1 MSRQYIQTV
10 TGQVA
15 ADEFGLIL
23 PHEHLF
29 TDLRGPT
36 VPGYAQG
43 NPEVVAQVMEPY
55 LVEAH
60 AAGVTAL
67 VECSTLGV
75 GRNVP
80 VLKYLA
86 HSTPVRIIAPTGVY
100 RQAYIP
106 PELIGV
112 SAKQLAEM
120 WIGDL
125 TQGMEGSDVKAGF
138 IKIAMSDDG
147 PTDLEVRNLKAAAAA
162 SQATGAVI
170 ASHTIRGDIA
180 MKEMDILESEG
191 INLDRF
197 IWVHANAEVDQSYHR
212 TAVSRGAYVEFDAI
226 GQKGASQD
234 ELLNFTLAVIE
245 AGYAN
250 RILLSHDAGWYD
262 PSQPD
267 GRPVGDGIRGFTAL
281 IHEFIPALR
290 KHGLSEDMIRQLT
303 MTNPAGAFA
312 LKT

>member
-112 SAKQLAEM
+112 SAKQLA
-120 WIGDL
+120 
-125 TQGMEGSDVKAGF
+125 
-138 IKIAMSDDG
+138 
-147 PTDLEVRNLKAAAAA
+147 
-162 SQATGAVI
+162 
-170 ASHTIRGDIA
+170 
-180 MKEMDILESEG
+180 
-191 INLDRF
+191 
-197 IWVHANAEVDQSYHR
+197 
-212 TAVSRGAYVEFDAI
+212 
-226 GQKGASQD
+226 
-234 ELLNFTLAVIE
+234 
-245 AGYAN
+245 
-250 RILLSHDAGWYD
+250 
-262 PSQPD
+262 
-267 GRPVGDGIRGFTAL
+267 
-281 IHEFIPALR
+281 
-290 KHGLSEDMIRQLT
+290 
-303 MTNPAGAFA
+303 
-312 LKT
+312 